1 MAKHR
6 LHLEKGKTRLAA
18 DERRSELPIR
28 NLRSSAANTVF
39 QQLQKPTGI
48 AIPILHTLRR
58 FPENTIV
65 LLFYCDKLD
74 PAPDPSVVAF
84 ALP

>member
-1 MAKHR
+1 MN
-6 LHLEKGKTRLAA
+6 A
-18 DERRSELPIR
+18 DLNCRSEICVHRRPI
-28 NLRSSAANTVF
+28 LFFSSF
-39 QQLQKPTGI
+39 KSPREI